1 MGDGREV
8 EFAANHGHA
17 VTQHYEAVFPSA
29 GAVRPGT
36 AMMREGR
43 RNTEANR

>member
-1 MGDGREV
+1 MGDGREAN
-8 EFAANHGHA
+8 FAANHGHA

-36 AMMREGR
+36 AMREGR
-43 RNTEANR
+43 DQAITTNR